1 MNYIEIM
8 SKMLKSDKIITM
20 RTLLIEAVT
29 MYFVKKIND
38 NGSILRTITTINIRT
53 IIKSNH
59 DNNNYR

>member
-1 MNYIEIM
+1 M
-8 SKMLKSDKIITM
+8 SKMLKIDKIITL
-20 RTLLIEAVT
+20 RTLLIETVT

-38 NGSILRTITTINIRT
+38 NGSILRTITTTNIRT